1 MVIASWVLEQAVI
14 KSLLMFCFQQA
25 LVRELS
31 TSRPASFAQAAT
43 EVAVEGD
50 VDGVLSSIDKLV
62 SSDAASAK
70 DVADAAVALAYLQA
84 KGNRR

>member
-1 MVIASWVLEQAVI
+1 L
-14 KSLLMFCFQQA
+14 FPQA

-31 TSRPASFAQAAT
+31 TTKATSFAQAAT
-43 EVAVEGD
+43 AVAVEGD

-62 SSDAASAK
+62 TSDSASAK